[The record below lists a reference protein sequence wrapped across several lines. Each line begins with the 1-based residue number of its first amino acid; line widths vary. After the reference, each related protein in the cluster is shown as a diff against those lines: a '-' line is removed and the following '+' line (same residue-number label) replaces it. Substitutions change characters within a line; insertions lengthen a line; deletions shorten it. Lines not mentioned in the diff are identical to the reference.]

1 MLGLLVVLSVVI
13 LGFIGGVIYIAI
25 MFHLR
30 DIERERRR
38 EEIKKRKREEEDA
51 RIKEELSKQ
60 EQKRATNM
68 EQEERQSTAQ
78 CDDDEK
84 LKWWYSNLNLN
95 LNLDA
100 EAVECGF
107 NMLQLHFAS
116 VNGTT
121 KSFKGKLNKLTRLNH
136 YSK

>member
-1 MLGLLVVLSVVI
+1 MLGLYVVLAVVVLGLVIGVATSVIFEKSLV
-13 LGFIGGVIYIAI
+13 
-25 MFHLR
+25 R
-30 DIERERRR
+30 
-38 EEIKKRKREEEDA
+38 RKREEEDA

-84 LKWWYSNLNLN
+84 LKWWYLNLNLNLN
-95 LNLDA
+95 LNLDEGA
-100 EAVECGF
+100 IECGF
-107 NMLQLHFAS
+107 NMLQLYFAS
-116 VNGTT
+116 VNGAT
-121 KSFKGKLNKLTRLNH
+121 KPFKKKLNQLTRLNH